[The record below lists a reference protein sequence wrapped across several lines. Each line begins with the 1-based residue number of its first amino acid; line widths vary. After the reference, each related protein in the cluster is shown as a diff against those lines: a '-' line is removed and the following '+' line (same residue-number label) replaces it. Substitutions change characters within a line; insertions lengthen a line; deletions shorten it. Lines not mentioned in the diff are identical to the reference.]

1 MAHVKG
7 LEKKIETMDGTTH
20 MGRLEHELDTD
31 DRIYA
36 KSLLREA
43 IAEEATVVKNASK
56 GPKIDL
62 TVNVA
67 MVVCV
72 ISTLLAGAWWTSN
85 LSSRVTLVEHQE
97 DVLETTTKELSK
109 GLVDSNTRTTT
120 LETKIDQIL
129 DLTKRIDKTI
139 KP

>member
-1 MAHVKG
+1 
-7 LEKKIETMDGTTH
+7 MDGIEH

-62 TVNVA
+62 TINVA

-72 ISTLLAGAWWTSN
+72 VSTLLAGTWWTSS

-97 DVLETTTKELSK
+97 DVLETTTKELTR